1 MLTDPFHTNR
11 ITSTII
17 GAAIRVHRATGPGV
31 LESVYCPC
39 LTLELQES
47 GLSVVLQC
55 SIPLIYRETRLDA
68 GYRADMLVEET
79 VLVELKSV
87 ESLAP
92 IHTAQMLTY
101 LKLSRKPVGLLINF
115 NVPVLKDGLKRIL
128 NPDMRNSERGADA
141 PRSQMRNGEGEKRN

>member
-17 GAAIRVHRATGPGV
+17 GGAIRVHRATGPGL
-31 LESVYCPC
+31 LESIYGPC
-39 LTLELQES
+39 LAMELQES
-47 GLSVVLQC
+47 GLSVFLQFP
-55 SIPLIYRETRLDA
+55 IPLIYRDNRLDA

-101 LKLSRKPVGLLINF
+101 LKLSGKPVGLLINF
-115 NVPVLKDGLKRIL
+115 NVPVLKDGVKRIL
-128 NPDMRNSERGADA
+128 NPDMRNTERGSDA
-141 PRSQMRNGEGEKRN
+141 TKSKRGIGEGEKRK